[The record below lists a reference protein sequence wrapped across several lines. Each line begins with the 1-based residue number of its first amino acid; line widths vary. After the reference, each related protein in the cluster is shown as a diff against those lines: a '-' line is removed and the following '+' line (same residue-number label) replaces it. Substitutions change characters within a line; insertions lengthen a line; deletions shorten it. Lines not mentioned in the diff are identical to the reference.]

1 MEKISFLCDKEI
13 TDILKM
19 KIEKTYLKSVLRI
32 IKIEEH
38 AEYKDMSAFTV
49 EYTDPWFLIEL
60 GEEIAISRLV
70 KRGII

>member
-19 KIEKTYLKSVLRI
+19 TIEKTHNKCVLRI

-38 AEYKDMSAFTV
+38 AEYKDMSKFTV
-49 EYTDPWFLIEL
+49 EYADPWLLIGL

-70 KRGII
+70 KSGIL

>member
-19 KIEKTYLKSVLRI
+19 KIEKTHNKCVLRI

-38 AEYKDMSAFTV
+38 AEYKDMSIFTV
-49 EYTDPWFLIEL
+49 EYDDPWFLISL
-60 GEEIAISRLV
+60 GEEIERSRLI
-70 KRGII
+70 KRGIL

>member
-19 KIEKTYLKSVLRI
+19 TIEKTHNKCVLRI

-38 AEYKDMSAFTV
+38 AEYKDMSKFTV
-49 EYTDPWFLIEL
+49 EYADPWFLISL
-60 GEEIAISRLV
+60 GEEIERSRLI
-70 KRGII
+70 KRGIL

>member
-19 KIEKTYLKSVLRI
+19 KIEKTHNKCILRI

-38 AEYKDMSAFTV
+38 AVYKDMSIITV
-49 EYTDPWFLIEL
+49 EYADPWLLIGL
-60 GEEIAISRLV
+60 GEYIAISRLV
-70 KRGII
+70 KRGIL

>member
-19 KIEKTYLKSVLRI
+19 TIEKTHNKCVLRI

-38 AEYKDMSAFTV
+38 AEYKDMSKFTCLL
-49 EYTDPWFLIEL
+49 YTSDAADDL
-60 GEEIAISRLV
+60 GAV
-70 KRGII
+70 